1 MEKIWQL
8 GMGQFTQFKKK
19 LYKTILYVIFRY
31 LFPNMHSLKNNPNG
45 KLLLLVLLNFFSI
58 QYMYNLYI
66 VYVVAPWRHSPKESK
81 RFL

>member
-58 QYMYNLYI
+58 QSMYNLYI
-66 VYVVAPWRHSPKESK
+66 DTVATSI
-81 RFL
+81 